1 MSIQPTIDEPLSYAE
16 LHCVSNFSFLRGASR
31 PEELVDRAVE
41 LGYSALAITDE
52 CSMAGVVRAYGRM
65 KELAHSGH
73 LLASAR
79 NNADSGEVA
88 PGKMQEPVMLQSGF
102 RLIVGSEFALDDGF
116 RMVALVRD
124 LSSYA
129 RLCQLIT
136 EARRNA
142 EKGSY
147 HITRQMIDHA
157 GLDGCCLLLVPP
169 YLPAQRKD
177 MDHWFSWFSSLGPC
191 TFVTL
196 QLHYGSYDQKH
207 QHWLLDIAERHEMA
221 VVAAGDVH
229 MHVRKRRALQD
240 IITCI
245 RHGCTLESAGRL
257 LFQNGERY
265 LRDMRSLRSIYPLQA
280 LQNAADVAALCTFDL
295 AELDYRYPR
304 EVVPEDLTPSQYLR
318 QLTMEGAQWRWPEG
332 YGKALEQ
339 QLEHELSLISHM
351 QYESYFLTVHD
362 IVRFARGEGIL
373 CQGRGSAA
381 NSAVCYCLGVTEVDP
396 SRTRMLFER
405 FISKERN
412 EPPDIDVDFE
422 HERREEVIQ
431 YIYAKYGRHRAALA
445 ATVVTYRKRSA
456 IRDLGKAI
464 GFSEDQIEALS
475 KSLAW
480 WDGTHVIDA
489 RLEAMGFDPESPLIK
504 RFTWLLQQL
513 LGFPRHLSQHVG
525 GFVISDR
532 DLSTL
537 VPVEN
542 AAMPDRT
549 IIQWD
554 KDDLEELGLL
564 KVDVLALGML
574 TAIAKCFKLISSYR
588 GISHSMASLPPDDT
602 ATYDM
607 ICRADTIGVFQ
618 IESRAQMTM
627 LPRLRPRC
635 YYDLVIEVSIVRP
648 GPIQGGMVNPYL
660 QRRQGIEPVTY
671 PNKDLERVLERT
683 LGVPVFQEQ
692 VMEIAMVA
700 AGFTAGQA
708 DELRRS
714 MAAWRRSGQITQY
727 HDRVVGGML
736 KKGYD
741 RDFAE
746 SIFKQIE
753 GFGEYGFPESHAA
766 SFALL
771 VYVSCWLK
779 CHEPAVFLCAMLN
792 SQPLGFYDPSDLVQD
807 ARRHGVQV
815 LPVDVN
821 ESEWDHSLVEP
832 LHCQNSTSTC
842 TDTREATQEHPDS
855 GNQVRD
861 TNNIKHHTI
870 GSRNGLIANT
880 PDPLPQPTV
889 RLGLRLV
896 AKFSVSGA
904 NRLLK
909 ARESGPF
916 SSAADL
922 VRRTGINQGDQQAL
936 AIAGALQGISGD
948 RHQAQWDLLGIEA
961 LPTLLAEASAVEPTL
976 DLPQPTESENTVAD
990 YMSLGLTLQRH
1001 PLSLLRKRLEQK
1013 RIMDSKTWA
1022 SVPDGGMARLAG
1034 IVKVR
1039 QRPGTSKG
1047 VVFLTIE
1054 DEIGPINVIVW
1065 AKVVETFRQQVLSA
1079 KMVAVYGKTQREQ
1092 GVEHLVAR
1100 RIEDLTWMLGELSTA
1115 SRDFH

>member
-1 MSIQPTIDEPLSYAE
+1 
-16 LHCVSNFSFLRGASR
+16 
-31 PEELVDRAVE
+31 
-41 LGYSALAITDE
+41 
-52 CSMAGVVRAYGRM
+52 M
-65 KELAHSGH
+65 KELAVQTDTAMHD
-73 LLASAR
+73 A
-79 NNADSGEVA
+79 EVA
-88 PGKMQEPVMLQSGF
+88 PGKTCERVMSLQGF

-116 RMVALVRD
+116 RLVALVRD
-124 LSSYA
+124 MASYA

-136 EARRNA
+136 DARRKA
-142 EKGSY
+142 DKGSY
-147 HITRQMIDHA
+147 EITRHMIDHA
-157 GLDGCCLLLVPP
+157 GLAGCCLLLVPP
-169 YLPAQRKD
+169 CLPAQRAG
-177 MDHWFSWFSSLGPC
+177 MDHWFAWFKSLGPY
-191 TFVTL
+191 TFVAL
-196 QLHYGSYDQKH
+196 ELHYGSYDQKH
-207 QHWLLDIAERHEMA
+207 QQWLVEAAERHDMA

-229 MHVRKRRALQD
+229 MHERKRRALQD

-245 RHGCTLESAGRL
+245 RHNCSLENAGRL

-265 LRDMRSLRSIYPLQA
+265 LRDVRALCSIYPMQA
-280 LQNAADVAALCTFDL
+280 LQNASDVAALCTFDL
-295 AELDYRYPR
+295 AELDYQYPR
-304 EVVPEDLTPSQYLR
+304 EVVPANLSSCEYLR
-318 QLTMEGAQWRWPEG
+318 QLTLEGARWRWPEG
-332 YGKALEQ
+332 TTAAVQE
-339 QLEHELSLISHM
+339 QLEHELSLIKDM

-362 IVRFARGEGIL
+362 IVRFARSEGIL

-381 NSAVCYCLGVTEVDP
+381 NSAVCYCLGITEVDP

-405 FISKERN
+405 FISKERD

-445 ATVVTYRKRSA
+445 ATVITYRKRSA
-456 IRDLGKAI
+456 IRDLGKAM
-464 GFSEDQIEALS
+464 GLLEDQIEALS

-480 WDGTHVIDA
+480 WDGAHMIDE
-489 RLEAMGFDPESPLIK
+489 RLEAMGFDPASPLIK
-504 RFTWLLQQL
+504 RFTWLLTQL

-574 TAIAKCFKLISSYR
+574 TAIAKCFKLIESYR
-588 GISHSMASLPPDDT
+588 GIRHSMASIPADDT
-602 ATYDM
+602 PTYDM

-618 IESRAQMTM
+618 IESRAQMSM
-627 LPRLRPRC
+627 LPRLRPRT

-660 QRRQGIEPVTY
+660 KRRQGIEPVTY

-700 AGFTAGQA
+700 AGFSAGQA

-714 MAAWRRSGQITQY
+714 MAAWRRSGQITQF

-736 KKGYD
+736 NKGYD
-741 RDFAE
+741 KEFAE

-779 CHEPAVFLCAMLN
+779 CHEPAAFLCAMLN
-792 SQPLGFYDPSDLVQD
+792 SQPLGFYDPSDLTQD
-807 ARRHGVQV
+807 ARRHGVKV
-815 LPVDVN
+815 LPVNVN
-821 ESEWDHSLVEP
+821 ESEWDHSLVDVMDIRVNDMDGNE
-832 LHCQNSTSTC
+832 LDEHVVDSKSIKSNSAGTINTIQNTS
-842 TDTREATQEHPDS
+842 
-855 GNQVRD
+855 N
-861 TNNIKHHTI
+861 
-870 GSRNGLIANT
+870 
-880 PDPLPQPTV
+880 PLPQAAV
-889 RLGLRLV
+889 RLGFRLV
-896 AKFSVSGA
+896 SKLSVSGA

-909 ARESGPF
+909 ARENGLF
-916 SSAADL
+916 TSAADL
-922 VRRTGINQGDQQAL
+922 VRRSGINQTDQQAL
-936 AIAGALQGISGD
+936 AIAGALENISGD
-948 RHQAQWDLLGIEA
+948 RHQAQWDLLGVEA
-961 LPTLLAEASAVEPTL
+961 LPELLQDASACEPTL
-976 DLPQPTESENTVAD
+976 ELPTPTAGENTIAD
-990 YMSLGLTLQRH
+990 YMSLGLTLQHH
-1001 PLSLLRKRLEQK
+1001 PLSLLRKRLTQQ
-1013 RIMDSKTWA
+1013 RIMDSKSWA
-1022 SVPDGGMARLAG
+1022 AVPNGGMARLAG

-1054 DEIGPINVIVW
+1054 DEGGPVNVIVW
-1065 AKVVETFRQQVLSA
+1065 SKVVDTFRKEVLNA
-1079 KMVAVYGKTQREQ
+1079 QMVSVYGKTQRAQ

-1100 RIEDLTWMLGELSTA
+1100 KIEDLTWMLGELSVQ
-1115 SRDFH
+1115 SRNFH